1 MEYFLV
7 KVILFV
13 AHFLVY
19 VSLNGAYSGM
29 VSKILSPCKL
39 TMTNL
44 VPRVL
49 SLASRKKDCLS
60 EQEREHWKRGWTM
73 TVKLMTSRVVKGTWL
88 YTEALWR
95 LKGVQKVRSI
105 SFNLA
110 VTLPVVDNAFD
121 QSGQD
126 K

>member
-1 MEYFLV
+1 
-7 KVILFV
+7 
-13 AHFLVY
+13 
-19 VSLNGAYSGM
+19 
-29 VSKILSPCKL
+29 
-39 TMTNL
+39 MTNL

-60 EQEREHWKRGWTM
+60 TVQEREHWKRGWTM

-88 YTEALWR
+88 HMGALWR

-110 VTLPVVDNAFD
+110 VTVPVVDNAFD
-121 QSGQD
+121 QTDQD

>member
-1 MEYFLV
+1 
-7 KVILFV
+7 
-13 AHFLVY
+13 
-19 VSLNGAYSGM
+19 
-29 VSKILSPCKL
+29 
-39 TMTNL
+39 MTNL

-49 SLASRKKDCLS
+49 SLASRKKDSLS
-60 EQEREHWKRGWTM
+60 EQESEHWKRGWTI

-88 YTEALWR
+88 HTGVLWR

-110 VTLPVVDNAFD
+110 VTVPVVDNAFD
-121 QSGQD
+121 QTGQD

>member
-1 MEYFLV
+1 
-7 KVILFV
+7 
-13 AHFLVY
+13 
-19 VSLNGAYSGM
+19 
-29 VSKILSPCKL
+29 
-39 TMTNL
+39 MTNL

-49 SLASRKKDCLS
+49 FLASRKKDSLS

-88 YTEALWR
+88 HTEALWR

-110 VTLPVVDNAFD
+110 L
-121 QSGQD
+121 
-126 K
+126 

>member
-1 MEYFLV
+1 MT
-7 KVILFV
+7 IL
-13 AHFLVY
+13 A
-19 VSLNGAYSGM
+19 
-29 VSKILSPCKL
+29 
-39 TMTNL
+39 
-44 VPRVL
+44 PRVL
-49 SLASRKKDCLS
+49 FLASRKKDSLS
-60 EQEREHWKRGWTM
+60 EEEREHWKRGWTM

-88 YTEALWR
+88 HTGVLWR

-121 QSGQD
+121 QTGQD

>member
-1 MEYFLV
+1 M
-7 KVILFV
+7 
-13 AHFLVY
+13 
-19 VSLNGAYSGM
+19 SLG
-29 VSKILSPCKL
+29 V
-39 TMTNL
+39 
-44 VPRVL
+44 R
-49 SLASRKKDCLS
+49 
-60 EQEREHWKRGWTM
+60 ERTLETRLDNAR
-73 TVKLMTSRVVKGTWL
+73 KLMMSQVVKGTWL
-88 YTEALWR
+88 PTGALWR

>member
-1 MEYFLV
+1 
-7 KVILFV
+7 
-13 AHFLVY
+13 
-19 VSLNGAYSGM
+19 
-29 VSKILSPCKL
+29 
-39 TMTNL
+39 MTNL

-49 SLASRKKDCLS
+49 SLAPRKKDCLS

-73 TVKLMTSRVVKGTWL
+73 TAKMMTSQVEKWTWL
-88 YTEALWR
+88 HTRVLWR

-110 VTLPVVDNAFD
+110 VTLPVVDDTFG

-126 K
+126 NY

>member
-1 MEYFLV
+1 M
-7 KVILFV
+7 I
-13 AHFLVY
+13 
-19 VSLNGAYSGM
+19 
-29 VSKILSPCKL
+29 
-39 TMTNL
+39 NL

-88 YTEALWR
+88 HTGVLWR
-95 LKGVQKVRSI
+95 LKGVQKVGSI

-121 QSGQD
+121 QTGQD

>member
-1 MEYFLV
+1 
-7 KVILFV
+7 
-13 AHFLVY
+13 
-19 VSLNGAYSGM
+19 
-29 VSKILSPCKL
+29 
-39 TMTNL
+39 MTNL

-49 SLASRKKDCLS
+49 SLASRKKDSLS
-60 EQEREHWKRGWTM
+60 EKEREHWKRGWTM

-88 YTEALWR
+88 HTGVLWR

-110 VTLPVVDNAFD
+110 VTLPVVDDTFD

-126 K
+126 NY